1 MSLRRTR
8 LRPSLRISSF
18 GNQVELLHQG
28 QVVLDVPVVGD
39 APVGDAV
46 DVGGDEI
53 DRLALALGLLEAAG
67 EVATKVQVHDDAITG
82 HDNIRAKVARGRTRR
97 CSGSTL
103 RRKPGVRPVTA
114 APWGG
119 VTLWQILSAGRAS
132 TPAFAAP
139 GPALSSRGNQRPA
152 SSSRGGRPAVPWS

>member
-1 MSLRRTR
+1 MVEKVRRSIM
-8 LRPSLRISSF
+8 LIPPISF

-82 HDNIRAKVARGRTRR
+82 PDNIRAKVPNSITAKTAR
-97 CSGSTL
+97 SLTL
-103 RRKPGVRPVTA
+103 SRSPRPKP
-114 APWGG
+114 
-119 VTLWQILSAGRAS
+119 
-132 TPAFAAP
+132 
-139 GPALSSRGNQRPA
+139 LSS
-152 SSSRGGRPAVPWS
+152 SSAPRDPDTSTSE